1 MITKEQLESIDFRTK
16 DGTLYHDYY
25 RFDFEYNIKSQDL
38 YDFNEVNGET
48 EYICSVVDIN
58 QLKELTDYYREQ

>member
-1 MITKEQLESIDFRTK
+1 MITKEQLLSIDFRSI

-38 YDFNEVNGET
+38 YEFNEVNGKTNYLCRVIDFE
-48 EYICSVVDIN
+48 
-58 QLKELTDYYREQ
+58 QLKELTDSVNR